1 MFNTLTS
8 KKKEK
13 YFIYAIFNAV
23 LNDNLVI
30 FEWLVNEAERRDVDI
45 RDLRYHGNEITL
57 LMKARSIDMCMLLVE
72 VYEFD
77 IRTTLEMQI
86 PLSPLMFFI
95 TFGLMDPA
103 EYVIER
109 GANVNEEYNG
119 HTVSFI

>member
-1 MFNTLTS
+1 M
-8 KKKEK
+8 
-13 YFIYAIFNAV
+13 
-23 LNDNLVI
+23 VI

-103 EYVIER
+103 EYELSVVQMSMKSIMVTR
-109 GANVNEEYNG
+109 YLLYNIYLILG
-119 HTVSFI
+119 YIY